1 MEIPAGS
8 LEDERHKQATYFA
21 PVIFSRG
28 SSGFQ
33 SFPFFL
39 NSTPSASWLFVKAAH
54 ARARRILSQFCFS
67 SKFDFQKI
75 AAPAVANWR
84 CQFAKFSSRVQI
96 EPNARMLV
104 NINTK
109 IPQSRRLWFVK
120 SGAPRQTFEAETL
133 VIGKSFKWC
142 GCRLFVCFLICFC
155 HEGGLWGQAGGVL
168 VAASCP
174 GLSAEL
180 PLCPASVYPW
190 TCPWAQCTSASK
202 PAGCPGARTQWWTV
216 KQSGGRVYQSVW

>member
-1 MEIPAGS
+1 MRELAAYFPSFAFLPNLTFKRLQHQQLQIGDVS
-8 LEDERHKQATYFA
+8 LPNLVLVSKLNQMPECWSMSTQKFRNQVGCDSLNPER
-21 PVIFSRG
+21 
-28 SSGFQ
+28 
-33 SFPFFL
+33 
-39 NSTPSASWLFVKAAH
+39 
-54 ARARRILSQFCFS
+54 
-67 SKFDFQKI
+67 
-75 AAPAVANWR
+75 
-84 CQFAKFSSRVQI
+84 
-96 EPNARMLV
+96 
-104 NINTK
+104 
-109 IPQSRRLWFVK
+109 
-120 SGAPRQTFEAETL
+120 RQTFEAERV

-216 KQSGGRVYQSVW
+216 KQSGGRVIMPLCLAAC